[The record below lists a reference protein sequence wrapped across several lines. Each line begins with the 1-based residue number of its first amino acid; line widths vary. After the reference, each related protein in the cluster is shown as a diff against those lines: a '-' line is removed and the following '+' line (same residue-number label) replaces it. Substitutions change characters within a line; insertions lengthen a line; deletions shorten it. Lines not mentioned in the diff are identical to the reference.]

1 MGANLDLSFAIDS
14 SWQNTIVLLAEFV
27 NFQNGLIARLEEV
40 DAHYSAQFTTRINH
54 TVDKMHEY
62 SRRLQALNRNILE
75 ITKRV
80 QLILSRT
87 QILDKERTEAMEEL
101 LVIS

>member
-14 SWQNTIVLLAEFV
+14 SWQNTIVLLAE